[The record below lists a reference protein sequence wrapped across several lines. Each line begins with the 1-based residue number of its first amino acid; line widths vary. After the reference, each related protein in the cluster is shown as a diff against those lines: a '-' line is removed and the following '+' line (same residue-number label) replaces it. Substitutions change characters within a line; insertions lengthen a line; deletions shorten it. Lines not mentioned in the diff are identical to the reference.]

1 VNEGWCLLGTFGA
14 STLGNRTL
22 NHLNPRIRESANPTT
37 QRDAERRTDRAR
49 VHTSTKEEKACIH
62 VQSKKEKEKKKEKK
76 FAATMEYVS
85 MEGLRVDGRRAT
97 ELRALSA
104 DLGVLNGADGSATF
118 SMGQTKVM
126 AAVFGPKEV
135 EQRSLMNPEKAI
147 VRCEYAMASFSTG
160 ERRRRGKS
168 DRRAT
173 EISMVI
179 KNALE
184 QTILLDLMPRT
195 QIDVYIQVLQA
206 DGGTRSAS
214 INAAFLALA
223 DAGIPM
229 RDMVCCCAGGY
240 LDETA
245 LLDMNYVEDSGGGP
259 DVVVGLHP
267 SLDKMVLLQS
277 DNRISLETFEEVVSL
292 VGEGCKAIGTF
303 MRDVLHKHTSG
314 LAARLLADE

>member
-1 VNEGWCLLGTFGA
+1 
-14 STLGNRTL
+14 
-22 NHLNPRIRESANPTT
+22 
-37 QRDAERRTDRAR
+37 
-49 VHTSTKEEKACIH
+49 
-62 VQSKKEKEKKKEKK
+62 
-76 FAATMEYVS
+76 MEYLSVDS
-85 MEGLRVDGRRAT
+85 LRLDGRRPT

-104 DLGVLNGADGSATF
+104 ELSTLSSADGSATF
-118 SMGQTKVM
+118 CMGQTKVCTLRRIPCM
-126 AAVFGPKEV
+126 ASGARKLRFRASGCCLLTFATLLASFHLQVMCSVFGPKEV
-135 EQRSLMNPEKAI
+135 EQRSMMNPERAI
-147 VRCEYAMASFSTG
+147 VKCEYSMAAFSTG

-184 QTILLDLMPRT
+184 QTILLELMPRT

-229 RDMVCCCAGGY
+229 RDILCCCAGGY
-240 LDETA
+240 LESTA
-245 LLDMNYVEDSGGGP
+245 LLDMNYLEDSGGGP

-267 SLDKMVLLQS
+267 SLNKLVLLQS
-277 DNRISLETFEEVVSL
+277 DNRISMETFEEL
-292 VGEGCKAIGTF
+292 VGLVSEGCKAIATF

-314 LAARLLADE
+314 LAARLLV